1 MCDVVRYD
9 IAKKTGT
16 VIPNTFGSG
25 RLQWQPAVTSAGT
38 VYFIHENRGS
48 QCGRSVMLV
57 RSPVGGSNTVLV
69 RFKKDYDVIST
80 FADDSTGAPVVYF
93 DRYRCG
99 NPAGDIYKVID

>member
-1 MCDVVRYD
+1 
-9 IAKKTGT
+9 
-16 VIPNTFGSG
+16 
-25 RLQWQPAVTSAGT
+25 
-38 VYFIHENRGS
+38 
-48 QCGRSVMLV
+48 MLV